1 MSHKTYGRNR
11 ESIADIELELHNIFI
26 EHPDATI
33 AEDGNPVIPADA
45 LVDVFQSFSDL
56 HGGSQLLSPDE
67 IAMLKELIAS
77 NPGIEVTPQVAIAFV
92 AEKTKHTPPNSDE
105 ELPRGREEER
115 GEYNSNSRSSS
126 SDSVGTHRNYSRPPS
141 RGAPQTPTSA
151 ASPFDTSRRQR
162 STPLG
167 GVAAPS
173 SWAKRPPHHRRKSDA
188 GSKSDTE
195 QVSASP
201 SAFGRGPAGRTRAPS
216 NPTSPSGSMM
226 SSDFSPPPNNRS
238 RPPSRQQGRHDL
250 SPTDSDF
257 DYTLRQGLSSLPMPR
272 ANDSDSDSDDD
283 GSNMVMDRSAAS
295 STVSMMP
302 HERVEALQ
310 RVNDDLARKLQETER
325 TMQRKLAEQEAE
337 FDDLQIKLEETRN
350 ELSAAKR
357 EEKEL
362 RSKEIGLLE
371 AEVAKVTKQLETSK
385 ASYNSLQRQYLDQCA
400 RAEKYRDDLRDREE
414 AVRSLHEAA
423 SLTQIETAR
432 YAKEKEVH
440 EQQILQLEKE
450 IAIAQEAHDE
460 LDEQKQQNMLLK
472 ETIDRMR
479 FDLDEMRSSNS
490 AGVGGSSGQSS
501 AANTISKSLGQELLG
516 KMKGGWGG
524 LEGEG
529 EEDAEEEAE
538 EGSGSS
544 ATTPGVEDDDTEG
557 EDVIQTIITRKKR
570 KVASRAT
577 AKIEH
582 RDFEETKEYSDVAT
596 QYEPHLFFFS
606 TRTQTDAAPKILTA
620 SATIQTEPEP
630 IVEPTPP
637 PQTAEME
644 IQTEPELDPS
654 STPTSDDSKT
664 AGPST
669 STPTDAPPAYK
680 QVLSPEEQEAHDWRV
695 TVAALKKYHPGARIE
710 EGVPGGVS
718 LDALEDWRA
727 LKEELGVGC
736 LVVDKILEASPH
748 TGLPRAPSD
757 LAGDAT
763 SPSLRRRRGR
773 FYNIYNTYV
782 YGGAGSGKPAG
793 PHPHSNASPFPAIP
807 PPALW
812 VGGTVLFFLML
823 GPSVM
828 IPYYSSAPGG
838 PTAYDRA
845 VWNSFNAMQYTGE
858 GFGGGGGVGGFAGAD
873 GTGAVWNF
881 LGRVGGGAARMVRG
895 WPT

>member
-1 MSHKTYGRNR
+1 MSNKQYGRNR

-56 HGGSQLLSPDE
+56 HGGTQLLAPDE
-67 IAMLKELIAS
+67 LTMLKELIAS
-77 NPGIEVTPQVAIAFV
+77 NPGIQVTPQVAIAFV
-92 AEKTKHTPPNSDE
+92 AEKTKHSPPQSDE
-105 ELPRGREEER
+105 EQPRGREEER
-115 GEYNSNSRSSS
+115 GEYQSNSRSSS

-141 RGAPQTPTSA
+141 RGPQTPRSA

-195 QVSASP
+195 QFSASP

-216 NPTSPSGSMM
+216 NPTSPSSSAMD
-226 SSDFSPPPNNRS
+226 SDFSPPPNNRS
-238 RPPSRQQGRHDL
+238 RPPSRQQGRSDPI
-250 SPTDSDF
+250 PTDPDEF

-272 ANDSDSDSDDD
+272 ASDSDSDSDDD
-283 GSNMVMDRSAAS
+283 GGNMVMDRSAAS

-310 RVNDDLARKLQETER
+310 RVNDDLARKLQDTER
-325 TMQRKLAEQEAE
+325 MMQRKLAEQEAE
-337 FDDLQIKLEETRN
+337 FDELQVKLEETRN

-362 RSKEIGLLE
+362 RSKERQNNTQIGALE

-414 AVRSLHEAA
+414 TVRSMREAA
-423 SLTQIETAR
+423 GLTQIEIAR
-432 YAKEKEVH
+432 YAKEHEVY
-440 EQQILQLEKE
+440 EQQITHLEQDLVVAQQAHAQLE
-450 IAIAQEAHDE
+450 
-460 LDEQKQQNMLLK
+460 EQKQENMLLK

-479 FDLDEMRSSNS
+479 FDLDEMRSSS
-490 AGVGGSSGQSS
+490 AAGLGAGGSSGSSS

-524 LEGEG
+524 LEDDG
-529 EEDAEEEAE
+529 EEEAE
-538 EGSGSS
+538 DETEDGSGSS
-544 ATTPGVEDDDTEG
+544 AATPGADDDDTEG

-570 KVASRAT
+570 KVPSRAT

-582 RDFEETKEYSDVAT
+582 RDFEETKEYSDAAT

-606 TRTQTDAAPKILTA
+606 TRTQTDPEPKILTV
-620 SATIQTEPEP
+620 SATIQTDPEP

-644 IQTEPELDPS
+644 IQTEPEPEPEL
-654 STPTSDDSKT
+654 TPEDSKA

-669 STPTDAPPAYK
+669 STPMDAPPAYK

-695 TVAALKKYHPGARIE
+695 TVATLKKYHPGARIE

-727 LKEELGVGC
+727 LKEELGVNC
-736 LVVDKILEASPH
+736 LVVEKILEASPR

-757 LAGDAT
+757 LAGDAV
-763 SPSLRRRRGR
+763 PSLRRRRNR

-782 YGGAGSGKPAG
+782 YGGNGK

-807 PPALW
+807 QQALW

-828 IPYYSSAPGG
+828 IPYYSSVPGG
-838 PTAYDRA
+838 PTPYDRA
-845 VWNSFNAMQYTGE
+845 VWNSFNTMQYAGE
-858 GFGGGGGVGGFAGAD
+858 GFVGGGGGAGGFAND

>member
-1 MSHKTYGRNR
+1 MSHKQYGRNR

-56 HGGSQLLSPDE
+56 HGGMELLAPDE
-67 IAMLKELIAS
+67 ITMLKELIAS
-77 NPGIEVTPQVAIAFV
+77 NPGIQVTPQVAIAFV
-92 AEKTKHTPPNSDE
+92 AEKTKHSPPQSDE
-105 ELPRGREEER
+105 EQPRGREEER
-115 GEYNSNSRSSS
+115 GEYQSNSRSSS

-141 RGAPQTPTSA
+141 RGPPQTPRSA

-167 GVAAPS
+167 GAAAPS

-195 QVSASP
+195 QFSASP

-216 NPTSPSGSMM
+216 NPTSPSTSTTNPE
-226 SSDFSPPPNNRS
+226 FSPPPNTRS
-238 RPPSRQQGRHDL
+238 RPPSRQQGRSDPI
-250 SPTDSDF
+250 PTDPDEF

-272 ANDSDSDSDDD
+272 TGDSDSDSDDD
-283 GSNMVMDRSAAS
+283 GGNMVMDRSAAS

-310 RVNDDLARKLQETER
+310 RVNDDLARKLQDTER
-325 TMQRKLAEQEAE
+325 MMQRKLAEQEAE
-337 FDDLQIKLEETRN
+337 FDDLQVKLEETRN

-362 RSKEIGLLE
+362 RSKERQNNTQIGALE

-414 AVRSLHEAA
+414 TVRSMREAA
-423 SLTQIETAR
+423 GLTQIEIAR
-432 YAKEKEVH
+432 YAKEHEVY
-440 EQQILQLEKE
+440 EQQIAHLEQELVVAQQAHVQLE
-450 IAIAQEAHDE
+450 
-460 LDEQKQQNMLLK
+460 EQKQENMLLK

-479 FDLDEMRSSNS
+479 FDLDEMRNSSA
-490 AGVGGSSGQSS
+490 AGVGAGGSRVVG
-501 AANTISKSLGQELLG
+501 EDE
-516 KMKGGWGG
+516 GGWGG
-524 LEGEG
+524 LEDDG
-529 EEDAEEEAE
+529 EEEAE
-538 EGSGSS
+538 EEDGSGSS
-544 ATTPGVEDDDTEG
+544 AATPGADDDDTEG

-570 KVASRAT
+570 KVPSRA
-577 AKIEH
+577 AVKVEH
-582 RDFEETKEYSDVAT
+582 RAFEETKEYSDVAT

-606 TRTQTDAAPKILTA
+606 TRTQTDPEPKILTA
-620 SATIQTEPEP
+620 SATIQTDPEP
-630 IVEPTPP
+630 VVEPPPP

-644 IQTEPELDPS
+644 IQTEPEPEPEP
-654 STPTSDDSKT
+654 TPDDSKV

-695 TVAALKKYHPGARIE
+695 TVATLKKYHPGARIE

-727 LKEELGVGC
+727 LKEELGVNC
-736 LVVDKILEASPH
+736 LVVEKILEASPR
-748 TGLPRAPSD
+748 TGLRARRR
-757 LAGDAT
+757 T
-763 SPSLRRRRGR
+763 SPAM
-773 FYNIYNTYV
+773 T
-782 YGGAGSGKPAG
+782 
-793 PHPHSNASPFPAIP
+793 PHPRCAGGGIGSTTSTTPIP
-807 PPALW
+807 QQVLW

-828 IPYYSSAPGG
+828 IPYYSM
-838 PTAYDRA
+838 RA
-845 VWNSFNAMQYTGE
+845 R
-858 GFGGGGGVGGFAGAD
+858 GFAGGGGGVGGFAND
-873 GTGAVWNF
+873 GTGGGVELPGAGRGRRSADGEGVAD
-881 LGRVGGGAARMVRG
+881 LGASIA
-895 WPT
+895 PTHPRSL